1 METCQLLRDLT
12 EVRYRLAFE
21 KRLRSDGQE
30 SSIDPTT
37 KLDEELSDGVVA
49 EKVFVERL
57 EPQAQHSQEV
67 LDEDDAFLALAATE
81 VWEYEVINS
90 RKEEFE
96 AAILNS
102 RVVFES
108 IIVDDSDT
116 DRDEAAAVFLKRGD
130 PSAPENPSSD
140 APTEAGSGVRATI
153 DDGPAGQPTGDPSA
167 GGGPLRHGRLAN
179 VQIEGVGEA
188 G

>member
-1 METCQLLRDLT
+1 METRQLLRDLT

-140 APTEAGSGVRATI
+140 APTEAGSGVR
-153 DDGPAGQPTGDPSA
+153 
-167 GGGPLRHGRLAN
+167 
-179 VQIEGVGEA
+179 
-188 G
+188 